1 MLLVLNLFWS
11 AIAIGKYWTSPAG
24 CNVKL
29 VFNLTSSNFNHK
41 IFKLVRNGRHDG
53 LFEVLGLDDVGLR
66 PGCLVPRLGGDVA
79 ADATLFCR
87 LQGHH
92 Y

>member
-1 MLLVLNLFWS
+1 MQCQVSFLDFD
-11 AIAIGKYWTSPAG
+11 K
-24 CNVKL
+24 
-29 VFNLTSSNFNHK
+29 FK
-41 IFKLVRNGRHDG
+41 ILINKILKLVRNGRHDG